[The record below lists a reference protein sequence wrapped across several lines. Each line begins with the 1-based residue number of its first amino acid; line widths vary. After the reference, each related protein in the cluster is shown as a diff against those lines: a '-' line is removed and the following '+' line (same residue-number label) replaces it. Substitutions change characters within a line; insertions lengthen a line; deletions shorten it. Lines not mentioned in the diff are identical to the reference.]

1 MWKKSEGIC
10 NSGRLMS
17 RKTNRLSVVSLPIG
31 FNRKSP
37 IEMGCY
43 CYCHCFIPRN
53 FNRKLFF
60 FLLLPNN
67 RPIMNFT
74 DSCFHAII
82 SFLIFTLI
90 SFRHWFL
97 LQFNV
102 LFVDMKA
109 TKNCLSSLEFLGKLY
124 DFVVV
129 SMDEEKKAKFENEEK
144 INPFGSMN
152 QINLDVDF
160 FSPSLTNCGWGSMEM
175 LQQFCFFNGWKPNT
189 FRQCGCANQ
198 SADGNWECHWWI
210 SAECEEMFS
219 MSHHL
224 LSHRWY
230 VNRL

>member
-1 MWKKSEGIC
+1 MNINQKAHWSIGKKIPFFMWKKSEGIC

-43 CYCHCFIPRN
+43 CYCHCFAPRN

-129 SMDEEKKAKFENEEK
+129 SMDEEKKTSFENK
-144 INPFGSMN
+144 SI
-152 QINLDVDF
+152 
-160 FSPSLTNCGWGSMEM
+160 
-175 LQQFCFFNGWKPNT
+175 WKYESN
-189 FRQCGCANQ
+189 
-198 SADGNWECHWWI
+198 
-210 SAECEEMFS
+210 
-219 MSHHL
+219 
-224 LSHRWY
+224 
-230 VNRL
+230 

>member
-1 MWKKSEGIC
+1 
-10 NSGRLMS
+10 MS

-160 FSPSLTNCGWGSMEM
+160 SLSLAHELRLRFDGNAATILLFQWLKAKHIPSMWVCQSIS
-175 LQQFCFFNGWKPNT
+175 GWKLRMPLMDFCWMRRDVFHVT
-189 FRQCGCANQ
+189 P
-198 SADGNWECHWWI
+198 S
-210 SAECEEMFS
+210 S
-219 MSHHL
+219 
-224 LSHRWY
+224 LSSLVR
-230 VNRL
+230 